1 MGDSETKRKQRGPH
15 VSRKEIGTEA
25 IESKQNKITNIDN
38 IAEDGNAETPTTRLM
53 IMAFKPAL
61 EDRLASSDLQAH
73 IASKGRE
80 LTGTAQGF
88 GDEGA

>member
-1 MGDSETKRKQRGPH
+1 MQTAWSACFTQRDRYRSHRKQN
-15 VSRKEIGTEA
+15 I
-25 IESKQNKITNIDN
+25 KITNIDN

-61 EDRLASSDLQAH
+61 EYRLASSDLQAH

-88 GDEGA
+88 GDEGAWIF